1 MRIEVF
7 AIPQF
12 YEMDALFLGNL
23 FNPKYAIR
31 IHLRFETLKII
42 SFREENSLH
51 QNG

>member
-23 FNPKYAIR
+23 FNNNKTTPFTSK
-31 IHLRFETLKII
+31 LM
-42 SFREENSLH
+42 
-51 QNG
+51 